1 MRGFYRRIRTTAGRR
16 DGDVVRRADG
26 PGGQAG
32 PRGVRGAR
40 EGPHGDGAGGGRRRA
55 RGRRHRH
62 RAAGARLSEPAA
74 RGGRVPDRLDR
85 SDGGLLPAHP
95 ERRPGVARVGA
106 ARCMMSAAMAVQNLY
121 ALQNG
126 FMGAQRSLL
135 FYGEF
140 AEARTQI
147 PITSYVVRTSDAVI
161 LYDTGVSPRA
171 VPGLIRSD
179 TLARFTEDDLLVHRL

>member
-1 MRGFYRRIRTTAGRR
+1 
-16 DGDVVRRADG
+16 
-26 PGGQAG
+26 
-32 PRGVRGAR
+32 
-40 EGPHGDGAGGGRRRA
+40 
-55 RGRRHRH
+55 
-62 RAAGARLSEPAA
+62 
-74 RGGRVPDRLDR
+74 
-85 SDGGLLPAHP
+85 
-95 ERRPGVARVGA
+95 
-106 ARCMMSAAMAVQNLY
+106 MAVHSLY

-179 TLARFTEDDLLVHRL
+179 TLARFTEDDLLVHRLDTLGLESKNVDLVVPSARPAPCSSPCPTTRASSRASSAMPARSA